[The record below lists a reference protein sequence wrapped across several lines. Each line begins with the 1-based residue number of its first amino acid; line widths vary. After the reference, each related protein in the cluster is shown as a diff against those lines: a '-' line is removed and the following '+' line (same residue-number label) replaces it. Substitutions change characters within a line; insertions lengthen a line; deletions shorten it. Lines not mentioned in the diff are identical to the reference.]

1 MRIMICDN
9 DYDFI
14 KNEMDAIENYCA
26 RSNLQVSFDVYISPS
41 NLLATNV
48 KEIQVIFMESVF
60 SNTDGVSLAKQLRS
74 QNRDAI
80 IIFITDNDKCAI
92 EGYKVQ
98 AFRYILKSK
107 WKEEFNDLMDA
118 LVSRLYIESQSIKLK
133 TDEGEEIIPIK
144 NIIYI
149 EGAGGRKT
157 LLHTTINSEPLE
169 CRSSLSNLGEILSD
183 KGFIR
188 LQRSYLANMKYI
200 KRIKSYTAT
209 MSNGDVIRTSVK
221 KYRDILKRYND
232 WKSVD

>member
-1 MRIMICDN
+1 MSKK
-9 DYDFI
+9 F
-14 KNEMDAIENYCA
+14 K
-26 RSNLQVSFDVYISPS
+26 SFLWNLF
-41 NLLATNV
+41 
-48 KEIQVIFMESVF
+48 F

-144 NIIYI
+144 I
-149 EGAGGRKT
+149 
-157 LLHTTINSEPLE
+157 
-169 CRSSLSNLGEILSD
+169 
-183 KGFIR
+183 
-188 LQRSYLANMKYI
+188 
-200 KRIKSYTAT
+200 
-209 MSNGDVIRTSVK
+209 
-221 KYRDILKRYND
+221 
-232 WKSVD
+232 

>member
-1 MRIMICDN
+1 MRITICDN

-92 EGYKVQ
+92 HSG
-98 AFRYILKSK
+98 F
-107 WKEEFNDLMDA
+107 
-118 LVSRLYIESQSIKLK
+118 
-133 TDEGEEIIPIK
+133 
-144 NIIYI
+144 
-149 EGAGGRKT
+149 
-157 LLHTTINSEPLE
+157 HTT
-169 CRSSLSNLGEILSD
+169 G
-183 KGFIR
+183 
-188 LQRSYLANMKYI
+188 
-200 KRIKSYTAT
+200 RISMAGSASRGHAPSRAK
-209 MSNGDVIRTSVK
+209 
-221 KYRDILKRYND
+221 
-232 WKSVD
+232 

>member
-1 MRIMICDN
+1 MKTIVPAQIFRLVLMSIYLRAICWLQLSKK
-9 DYDFI
+9 F
-14 KNEMDAIENYCA
+14 K
-26 RSNLQVSFDVYISPS
+26 SFLWNLFS
-41 NLLATNV
+41 
-48 KEIQVIFMESVF
+48 

-169 CRSSLSNLGEILSD
+169 CRSSLSNLGENPFGQGLYS
-183 KGFIR
+183 
-188 LQRSYLANMKYI
+188 S
-200 KRIKSYTAT
+200 TAKLF
-209 MSNGDVIRTSVK
+209 S
-221 KYRDILKRYND
+221 
-232 WKSVD
+232 